1 MPQAIAAVYVAIG
14 GLRALVGDSGA
25 RGYLGL
31 LAGWLFVGAT
41 GAFLYGA
48 LRRFAA
54 TEMASATTMETFFE
68 AAVRGI
74 VISGP
79 DGRIERVNGSAEA
92 MFGYTRAELIGRS
105 IDLVLPADDA
115 SGAGIQ
121 LPPREGE
128 AADRRVGCRKDGTQF
143 LAEVSQSAVG
153 TGGTERVMS
162 FVTDVSARSRGEEAV
177 ARLAAI
183 VESSQDAILSKTL
196 DGIVLTWNA
205 SAERLYGYSVA
216 EIVGRSI
223 ALLIPPEPPDELDRI
238 LEAIRRDERIE
249 HYETVRVKKDGGR
262 IQVSLT
268 ISPIRD
274 AGGRVVGASTIA
286 RDVTERVTLERA
298 ARRAETLAALGTLS
312 AGIAHEIN
320 NPVGILSSRLEL
332 MLDGR
337 RDVPPELRDDLEML
351 RRNVERVGRITRSLL
366 SQARQSPMERRAV
379 DLNMVVEDS
388 LMLVGKQLSK
398 DRVQIVTA
406 LAPNLPAIRGEPHTL
421 QQVLMNLLVNARDA
435 MPNGGTVR
443 IETSRGTGREDGVRL
458 VVADNGPG
466 IPADVLPRISEPFY
480 TTKVAGTGLGLP
492 LSYNIIREHGGR
504 VAVETAAGRGTTFII
519 TLPEDQADH

>member
-14 GLRALVGDSGA
+14 GLWILLSEILLRALVGDSGA

-79 DGRIERVNGSAEA
+79 DGRIERVNRSAEA

-128 AADRRVGCRKDGTQF
+128 AADRLVGCRKDGTQF

-205 SAERLYGYSVA
+205 N
-216 EIVGRSI
+216 
-223 ALLIPPEPPDELDRI
+223 
-238 LEAIRRDERIE
+238 
-249 HYETVRVKKDGGR
+249 
-262 IQVSLT
+262 
-268 ISPIRD
+268 
-274 AGGRVVGASTIA
+274 ASTG
-286 RDVTERVTLERA
+286 TPS
-298 ARRAETLAALGTLS
+298 RRS
-312 AGIAHEIN
+312 SDDRSRS
-320 NPVGILSSRLEL
+320 SSRPSSPTSWT
-332 MLDGR
+332 GSSR
-337 RDVPPELRDDLEML
+337 R
-351 RRNVERVGRITRSLL
+351 S
-366 SQARQSPMERRAV
+366 
-379 DLNMVVEDS
+379 
-388 LMLVGKQLSK
+388 
-398 DRVQIVTA
+398 
-406 LAPNLPAIRGEPHTL
+406 
-421 QQVLMNLLVNARDA
+421 
-435 MPNGGTVR
+435 GGT
-443 IETSRGTGREDGVRL
+443 S
-458 VVADNGPG
+458 A
-466 IPADVLPRISEPFY
+466 SS
-480 TTKVAGTGLGLP
+480 TTRRSG
-492 LSYNIIREHGGR
+492 
-504 VAVETAAGRGTTFII
+504 
-519 TLPEDQADH
+519 